1 MTAAADDGALLTGVQ
16 VARPTILLA
25 GTERSSLAEGL
36 LRLRIDE
43 RTDGLCS
50 CEATFGNW
58 GTRGAETGF
67 LYFDRRL
74 LDFGKELAVRLGT
87 ETLFGGRV
95 SGLEA
100 AYPDGTP
107 PTLTV
112 LAEDRL
118 QDLRMTRRSRTFT
131 DTTDAALFR
140 TIAAEHGLLADVD
153 LPGPR
158 HAVVAQ
164 LNQSDLAFLRERARA
179 VDAELRVDGRRLT
192 VRPRS
197 GRRDAS
203 VRLTYRAELREFC
216 VLADLA
222 GQCTSLEVGGW
233 DVAAKAAL
241 GERVDDAAVSGE
253 LQGGQSG
260 SGVLAAA
267 FGERRDTV
275 VRSVPATGAEA
286 KAKAEALYR
295 QRARRFVSGRG
306 VANPT
311 PGLRAGASVTLGGL
325 GPLFDGRF
333 HVTEVTHLFGGGL
346 GFRTEFA
353 VERAGLGRQP

>member
-1 MTAAADDGALLTGVQ
+1 MTAATDNALLTGVQ
-16 VARPTILLA
+16 VARPTILLS
-25 GTERSSLAEGL
+25 GSERPSLAEGL
-36 LRLRIDE
+36 LRLRIED
-43 RTDGLCS
+43 RVDGLSS

-58 GTRGAETGF
+58 GTRGSETGY

-74 LDFGKELAVRLGT
+74 LDFGKELTVRLGT
-87 ETLFGGRV
+87 ETLFGGRI

-100 AYPDGTP
+100 AYPEGGS
-107 PTLTV
+107 PTLTA

-140 TIAAEHGLLADVD
+140 AIAAEHGLLADVD

-164 LNQSDLAFLRERARA
+164 LNQSDLAFLRDRARA
-179 VDAELRVDGRRLT
+179 VDAELRVDDRRLT

-197 GRRDAS
+197 DRREAS
-203 VRLTYRAELREFC
+203 IRLTYRAELRELC

-241 GERVDDAAVSGE
+241 RERAGEAAISGE
-253 LQGGQSG
+253 LLGGHSG
-260 SGVLAAA
+260 SGLLAAA

-275 VRSVPATGAEA
+275 VRSVPLTGAEA
-286 KAKAEALYR
+286 RAKAEALYR

-325 GPLFDGRF
+325 GQLFDGRF
-333 HVTEVTHLFGGGL
+333 HVTEVTHLFGGEH

-353 VERAGLGRQP
+353 VERAGLGRAG